1 MMGTPGWFFFPSS
14 CPHLLALPPVQAG
27 EMREQ
32 PFVPALAPAEPGSV
46 SSSADST
53 SAELPPDVGMCQA
66 FPTTAAT
73 QPEHPS
79 AAGRTTTSA
88 GSHGSGKAGRQ
99 LGVGRILPAGAMA
112 G

>member
-1 MMGTPGWFFFPSS
+1 
-14 CPHLLALPPVQAG
+14 
-27 EMREQ
+27 MREQ

-46 SSSADST
+46 SPGAYST

-66 FPTTAAT
+66 FPTTTAT

-88 GSHGSGKAGRQ
+88 GSHSSGKADRQ
-99 LGVGRILPAGAMA
+99 LGAGRILPAGAMA